1 LKDKKKYYKLIFPF
15 IVIISLIVA
24 TATICYKL
32 GMNNNSNINSEVE
45 IEDPSANI
53 DAFYK
58 SDLSIYFSDVQKIQI
73 VHYSLE
79 EVYMNQNLFKYFFIS
94 EFNKLGPNA
103 LDIHLNFKFDQEKAQ
118 TARVTY
124 SYGEDLTNF
133 VVWNFILKTI

>member
-1 LKDKKKYYKLIFPF
+1 MKDKKKYYKLIFPF
-15 IVIISLIVA
+15 IIIISLIAA

-32 GMNNNSNINSEVE
+32 GMNNNSDINSEVE
-45 IEDPSANI
+45 IEDPVANI

-79 EVYMNQNLFKYFFIS
+79 EVYMNQNLFKYFFIF

-118 TARVTY
+118 TAQVTY
-124 SYGEDLTNF
+124 SYDEDLTNF
-133 VVWNFILKTI
+133 VVWNFALKTI